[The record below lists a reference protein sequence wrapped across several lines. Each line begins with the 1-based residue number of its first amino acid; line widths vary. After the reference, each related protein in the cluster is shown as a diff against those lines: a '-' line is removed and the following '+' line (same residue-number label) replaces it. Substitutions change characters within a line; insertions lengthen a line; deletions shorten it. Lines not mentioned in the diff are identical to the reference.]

1 MDNPRNTAIVGVCA
15 LITLSIFL
23 IPSQKCCARE
33 FIESASSVNPLNN
46 SAHQFDYLENANP
59 LKFKPYLAYM
69 HQLGYVSGTDQ
80 NGRNFEDTTEEIRRF
95 WIGIQGTFSDYL
107 AFKAVSQITNDRHNY
122 PNENRQFG
130 HQTFRSAYI
139 SLQVHEAFNLKIFDS
154 LTIGYGRRSGRMAD
168 EWQRSATH
176 INTLERSAFSNKL
189 WLSDSKKGNP
199 LAAWTKVKKGKH
211 TIDLALFS
219 GTYNDWIGGW
229 SDSLTYYMSWEV
241 DLVSKTGLDKT
252 DLWWSTYYQNA
263 QTNEARLAGGNQW
276 ATTVVT
282 RLAKGSAELHT
293 TVAFGDNGAKPN
305 TNRSGSFCGTVIMP
319 MYWIIPNKHKFV
331 TRIQYQK
338 SSQKEGIRLNSR
350 YARLAEKRD
359 EQLEINAGRGDS
371 HLSYYIG
378 YNYYINEHNL
388 KIVSGIK
395 WEKLSS
401 DGKTMYHGYTI
412 GAGIRLLF

>member
-1 MDNPRNTAIVGVCA
+1 MNNHKNTAIVEICA

-23 IPSQKCCARE
+23 IPTQKCCASE
-33 FIESASSVNPLNN
+33 PIESESSVNPLNG
-46 SAHQFDYLENANP
+46 STLQFDYFENANP
-59 LKFKPYLAYM
+59 IKFKPYLAYM
-69 HQLGYVSGTDQ
+69 HQLGYISGTDQ
-80 NGRNFEDTTEEIRRF
+80 NGKEFEDTTEEIRRF
-95 WIGIQGTFSDYL
+95 WIGAQGKFSDYL

-130 HQTFRSAYI
+130 HETFRSAYI
-139 SLQVHEAFNLKIFDS
+139 SMQVHEAFSLKKVDA

-176 INTLERSAFSNKL
+176 INTLERSALSNKL
-189 WLSDSKKGNP
+189 WLSDTKKGNP
-199 LAAWTKVKKGKH
+199 LAAWTKVRKGKH

-219 GTYNDWIGGW
+219 GTYDDWIGGW

-241 DLVSKTGLDKT
+241 DLASKTGLDKT
-252 DLWWSTYYQNA
+252 DLWWSTYYQDA

-276 ATTVVT
+276 ATALVT

-293 TVAFGDNGAKPN
+293 TVAFGNNGEQPN
-305 TNRSGSFCGTVIMP
+305 ANRSGSFCGTVIMP

-338 SSQKEGIRLNSR
+338 STQIEGIRLNSR
-350 YARLAEKRD
+350 YARLAEIRD

-371 HLSYYIG
+371 HQSYYVG

-388 KIVSGIK
+388 KIVSGIQ

-401 DGKTMYHGYTI
+401 EGKTMYHGFTI